1 MGVITMSKSESTPAD
16 APQFQTAAST
26 VPLTNLVE
34 REGTVPFLGMN
45 SRADADYPDA
55 ATIIGPRRVGDN
67 PQSFKEALD
76 VLPHPSEGDLWADN
90 QFVTQNGSSSTV
102 DVDLNAIKDIHG
114 LDTEELEKRTGRS
127 LKELVKAADPEPLI
141 PVDTNKDIIDKRRLA
156 LHTLG
161 YDCKFR
167 WQIASSRYDPGNM
180 REFFKR
186 KIAAC
191 QQHNADDAFGWI
203 RHHDWG
209 GSVTITTIYPSMAYE
224 VGMPDDTDVDLRE
237 DEITIADN
245 PLGQSFDEADSDG
258 SDETI
263 TIYYGDRMG
272 YDFRGTQKLWAKPV
286 IFVPSA
292 GTMIPIPYD
301 GTDLSRKHTG
311 DLMEDAI
318 EWHEKILTKIDGLCE
333 SINQTIVRAR
343 IAALDFEELPFD
355 IEDFYRFVGIKNDTY
370 CEKAAERARALA
382 EPVTQPTLW
391 NLQLSL
397 KLAILDNYEG
407 SKAGK
412 TYQDYQEIAGQILRY
427 PSTQIQMALEQYEY
441 EKDATDEDESLI
453 DEEQQ
458 TLAESLGDVIDLDGV
473 TENRLDATEAQKI
486 ESRVQQ
492 RLPADGS

>member
-1 MGVITMSKSESTPAD
+1 MSQSESASGGTP
-16 APQFQTAAST
+16 QLQTAASI
-26 VPLTNLVE
+26 VPITDLVA
-34 REGTVPFLGMN
+34 RQGTVPFLGVN
-45 SRADADYPDA
+45 DRVDAEYPDE
-55 ATIIGPRRVGDN
+55 ATIIGPRKVGDN
-67 PQSFKEALD
+67 PRSFKEALR
-76 VLPHPSEGDLWADN
+76 VLPHPAEGDLWADN
-90 QFVTQNGSSSTV
+90 QFVSPGDDGTTVNV
-102 DVDLNAIKDIHG
+102 DVDAIRDVHG
-114 LDTEELEKRTGRS
+114 LDVDELEQRTGMS
-127 LKELVKAADPEPLI
+127 LSEMADAANPEPLV
-141 PVDTNKDIIDKRRLA
+141 PVETNKDIIDKRRLA

-161 YDCKFR
+161 FDCKFR

-191 QQHNADDAFGWI
+191 QQHDAEDAFGWI

-209 GSVTITTIYPSMAYE
+209 GSVTMTTIYPSKAYE
-224 VGMPDDTDVDLRE
+224 VGMPDDTDIDLRQ

-245 PLGQSFDEADSDG
+245 PLGQSFSEASENA
-258 SDETI
+258 DETI

-286 IFVPSA
+286 IFVPSVGA
-292 GTMIPIPYD
+292 MIPIPYD
-301 GTDLSRKHTG
+301 GSDLSRKHTG

-318 EWHEKILTKIDGLCE
+318 EWHEKILSKIDNLCE

-343 IAALDFEELPFD
+343 IAALDFEALPFE

-370 CEKAAERARALA
+370 CEKAAERARTLA
-382 EPVTQPTLW
+382 APETQPSLW

-412 TYQDYQEIAGQILRY
+412 TYQEYQEIAGQILRY
-427 PSTQIQMALEQYEY
+427 PSTQIQLALEQYEY
-441 EKDATDEDESLI
+441 EKDANDDDESLI
-453 DEEQQ
+453 DDEQQ
-458 TLAESLGDVIDLDGV
+458 TLVESLGDVIDLEGV

-492 RLPADGS
+492 RLPTDNS